1 MKTIM
6 KQITDKIMMI
16 RPANFQFNEE
26 TAANN
31 AFQTAG
37 EYDNEKIKNQA
48 IAEFD
53 AMVDTLRAKGI
64 TVEVIQDTE
73 KPVKPDAIFPNNW
86 ISFHSNGTVVTYP
99 MFAENRRI
107 ERREDIIDTLAKK
120 YSVKKRY
127 TFDYYESEDK
137 FLEGTGSMLFDRE
150 HNIVYACLSP
160 RTDIKVLEKYSVLME
175 SKKIAFKSVDRQG
188 QEIYHTN
195 VMMAL
200 GVDFCVICL
209 ESIPNPNERDEIIST
224 LKDTGKEIIDIT
236 YDQMENFA
244 GNMLQVANNN
254 GERFLVL
261 SQAAYDS
268 LSQNQIDQLSKLTN
282 ILPIPISTIETL
294 GGGSVRCMM
303 AEVFLP
309 KIA

>member
-1 MKTIM
+1 
-6 KQITDKIMMI
+6 MI

-37 EYDNEKIKNQA
+37 EYDNEAVKNKA
-48 IAEFD
+48 LEEFD
-53 AMVDTLRAKGI
+53 AMVEVLRSKGI
-64 TVEVIQDTE
+64 TVEVVQDTDQ
-73 KPVKPDAIFPNNW
+73 PVKPDAIFPNNW
-86 ISFHSNGTVVTYP
+86 ISFHADGTVVTYP

-107 ERREDIIDTLAKK
+107 ERREDIIESLGKK
-120 YSVKKRY
+120 YAVKKRY

-160 RTDIKVLEKYSVLME
+160 RTDIKILEKYSVLMG
-175 SKKIAFKSVDRQG
+175 SKKIAFRSVDREG
-188 QEIYHTN
+188 QDIYHTN

-209 ESIPNPNERDEIIST
+209 ESIKNEVERNEIVNT
-224 LKDTGKEIIDIT
+224 LKETGKTIIDIT

-244 GNMLQVANNN
+244 GNMLQVANAS
-254 GERFLVL
+254 GERYLVL

-268 LSQNQIDQLSKLTN
+268 LDESQITELSDLTN
-282 ILPIPISTIETL
+282 ILPIPITTIETL

-309 KIA
+309 ELP

>member
-1 MKTIM
+1 M

-37 EYDNEKIKNQA
+37 EYDNEAIKNKA
-48 IAEFD
+48 IEEFD
-53 AMVDTLRAKGI
+53 AMVAILRSKGI
-64 TVEVIQDTE
+64 TVEVIQDTDE
-73 KPVKPDAIFPNNW
+73 PVKPDAIFPNNW
-86 ISFHSNGTVVTYP
+86 ISFHADGTVVTYP
-99 MFAENRRI
+99 MYAENRRI
-107 ERREDIIDTLAKK
+107 ERREDIIDALGDK
-120 YSVKKRY
+120 YQVNKRY
-127 TFDYYESEDK
+127 TFDYYESEEK

-160 RTDIKVLEKYSVLME
+160 RTDIKVLEKYSVLMGA
-175 SKKIAFKSVDRQG
+175 KKIAFRSVDRDG
-188 QEIYHTN
+188 QDIYHTN

-209 ESIPNPNERDEIIST
+209 DSIKNEVEKNDIIDS
-224 LKDTGKEIIDIT
+224 LNETGKEIIDIT
-236 YDQMENFA
+236 YEQMENFA
-244 GNMLQVANNN
+244 GNMLQVSNDQ
-254 GERFLVL
+254 GQRYLVL

-268 LSQNQIDQLSKLTN
+268 LTETQISTLSNLTH
-282 ILPIPISTIETL
+282 ILPVPITTIETL

-303 AEVFLP
+303 AEIFLP
-309 KIA
+309 AKM

>member
-1 MKTIM
+1 MR
-6 KQITDKIMMI
+6 QITDKIMMI
-16 RPANFQFNEE
+16 RPASFQFNEE

-37 EYDNEKIKNQA
+37 DYDNEAIKAKA
-48 IAEFD
+48 IEEFD
-53 AMVDTLRAKGI
+53 AMVALLRSKGI

-73 KPVKPDAIFPNNW
+73 EPAKPDAIFPNNW
-86 ISFHSNGTVVTYP
+86 ISFHENGTVVTYP
-99 MFAENRRI
+99 MYAENRRI
-107 ERREDIIDTLAKK
+107 ERREDIIDTLAEK
-120 YSVKKRY
+120 YKVEKRY
-127 TFDYYESEDK
+127 TFDYYEEENK

-150 HNIVYACLSP
+150 NEIVYACLSP
-160 RTDIKVLEKYSVLME
+160 RTDIEVLEKYSVLMGAR
-175 SKKIAFKSVDRQG
+175 KIAFRSVDREG
-188 QEIYHTN
+188 QDIYHTN

-209 ESIPNPNERDEIIST
+209 DSIQNEREKNEV
-224 LKDTGKEIIDIT
+224 LEALEDTGKKIIDIT

-244 GNMLQVANNN
+244 GNMLQVQNAE
-254 GERFLVL
+254 GERYLVL

-268 LSQNQIDQLSKLTN
+268 LTEDQITTLSAMTN
-282 ILPIPISTIETL
+282 ILPIPITTIETL

-309 KIA
+309 TVS